1 MTDVSPIVLI
11 LLYVAVLCVFCAFW
25 FIAVPVYTLVYV
37 STWLSKSMASVW
49 RIFLW
54 FDALLSRKL
63 NELWREFT

>member
-11 LLYVAVLCVFCAFW
+11 LLYVAVLCVLCVFW

-37 STWLSKSMASVW
+37 STWMSKSMLSVW
-49 RIFLW
+49 RSFLW

-63 NELWREFT
+63 NELWREIT